1 MLKIFQS
8 KERKAINKILASGQ
22 KEILNGKIMIKFYQ
36 WQIDN
41 APEDAGKEEL
51 GKLEVK
57 IQQMKDIIANN
68 QRVDDGFK
76 AFLKDN

>member
-41 APEDAGKEEL
+41 APEDASKEEL
-51 GKLEVK
+51 GKLGVK
-57 IQQMKDIIANN
+57 IKQMEDIITNN
-68 QRVDDGFK
+68 QRVDEGFK
-76 AFLKDN
+76 AFLRDN